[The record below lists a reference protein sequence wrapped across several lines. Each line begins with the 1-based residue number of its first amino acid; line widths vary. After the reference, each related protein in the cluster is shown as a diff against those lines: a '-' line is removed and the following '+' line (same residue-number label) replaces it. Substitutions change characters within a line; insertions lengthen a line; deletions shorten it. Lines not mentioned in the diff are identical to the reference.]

1 MTEQPV
7 YESENITMCTDGKYR
22 WVYELNLYKNP
33 AIIKEVGRVMLIS
46 LVIVLV
52 LISGFQIIDGIGT
65 LAERLL
71 FVAEL
76 AGILIVILVVRVEFY
91 SKEGITAFN
100 FPYISVFNKAEL
112 NEYSGVDT
120 FGLE

>member
-52 LISGFQIIDGIGT
+52 LISGFQIIKTYKQSPVRAIWAALTAHLVMHYSIVGMTFIT
-65 LAERLL
+65 KPK
-71 FVAEL
+71 
-76 AGILIVILVVRVEFY
+76 ILIVTMWSYLIGFR
-91 SKEGITAFN
+91 ITIGTRMPSCSDFR
-100 FPYISVFNKAEL
+100 E
-112 NEYSGVDT
+112 
-120 FGLE
+120 

>member
-1 MTEQPV
+1 MDQRFFQPLR
-7 YESENITMCTDGKYR
+7 IFALK
-22 WVYELNLYKNP
+22 L
-33 AIIKEVGRVMLIS
+33 
-46 LVIVLV
+46 
-52 LISGFQIIDGIGT
+52 
-65 LAERLL
+65 
-71 FVAEL
+71 AEL
-76 AGILIVILVVRVEFY
+76 AYFWTIQPGIQFILPLKLGVEFY